1 MEQIR
6 EIIRERAMQYAE
18 EAFAEQKEETC
29 AAFGCIL
36 ACRKEARQSGLLAL
50 EEFVEGWKEK
60 EGIPLKR
67 LLTGMVQELVDS
79 PDIDCWEEKAC
90 RQIMEGGY
98 SGYEWYI
105 ASLYMAG
112 CKKICMG
119 VSETQYYLFCRA
131 MVPERWQEVFDDYW
145 ESRIKEER
153 ERNDA
158 HIEDWARHV
167 FRREAA
173 IHAAFHRRFEEMEP
187 EGLRRI
193 LKELPDKISAVAL
206 AGAGESLRNR
216 FLEQMSAE
224 QKKDIMEEWY
234 QNREDEYSLRD
245 IERAMEQM
253 TMAAGLMGAVGK
265 QDFFS
270 GKEKREFGPMDYS
283 AGEILSGGRRTGSD
297 H

>member
-1 MEQIR
+1 MEQIQ

-29 AAFGCIL
+29 AAFSCIL

-50 EEFVEGWKEK
+50 EEFAEGWKEK

-67 LLTGMVQELVDS
+67 LLTGMVLELVDS

-90 RQIMEGGY
+90 RQIMESGY

-105 ASLYMAG
+105 ANLYVAG
-112 CKKICMG
+112 CKKMYMG

-131 MVPERWQEVFDDYW
+131 LVPERWQEDFDDYW
-145 ESRIKEER
+145 ESWTKEAQER
-153 ERNDA
+153 KDA
-158 HIEDWARHV
+158 QIEDWARYV
-167 FRREAA
+167 FQKEAA
-173 IHAAFHRRFEEMEP
+173 IRAAFHRRFGEMEP
-187 EGLRRI
+187 EGLRSI
-193 LKELPDKISAVAL
+193 LKELPDAILATAL

-224 QKKDIMEEWY
+224 QKKEIMEEWY
-234 QNREDEYSLRD
+234 RNRNDEYSLRG
-245 IERAMEQM
+245 IEKAMEQM

-265 QDFFS
+265 QDF
-270 GKEKREFGPMDYS
+270 
-283 AGEILSGGRRTGSD
+283 
-297 H
+297 

>member
-1 MEQIR
+1 MEQIQ

-29 AAFGCIL
+29 AAFSCIL

-50 EEFVEGWKEK
+50 EEFAEGWKEK

-67 LLTGMVQELVDS
+67 LLTGMVLELVDS

-90 RQIMEGGY
+90 RQIMESGY

-105 ASLYMAG
+105 ANLYVAG
-112 CKKICMG
+112 CKKMYMG

-131 MVPERWQEVFDDYW
+131 LVPERWQEVFDDYW
-145 ESRIKEER
+145 ESWIKEEQ

-167 FRREAA
+167 FQEEAA
-173 IHAAFHRRFEEMEP
+173 IHTAFHRRFEEMEP

-193 LKELPDKISAVAL
+193 LKELPDKTLAAAL
-206 AGAGESLRNR
+206 AGAGDPLRNR

-234 QNREDEYSLRD
+234 QNRDDAYSLRN
-245 IERAMEQM
+245 IERAMEEM
-253 TMAAGLMGAVGK
+253 TMAAGLMGTIGK
-265 QDFFS
+265 L
-270 GKEKREFGPMDYS
+270 G
-283 AGEILSGGRRTGSD
+283 GGRG
-297 H
+297 